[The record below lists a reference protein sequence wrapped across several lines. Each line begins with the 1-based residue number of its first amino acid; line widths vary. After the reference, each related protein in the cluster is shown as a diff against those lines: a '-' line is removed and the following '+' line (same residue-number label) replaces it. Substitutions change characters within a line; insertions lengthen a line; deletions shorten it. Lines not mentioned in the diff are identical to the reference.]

1 MAITTITGLTA
12 QRMIEIEQSSVVSG
26 RVEGDNLILTTKGGD
41 PITAGNVRG
50 PQGPRGI
57 PGGVV
62 DATTTTNGGVRLA
75 GNLKGT
81 AEDPRVTGAFDSSVN
96 LSNAQITTVF
106 EGNPNTKTG
115 SQILGYILEVLGKY
129 VAKSGTAQ
137 TIWSGT
143 EAQYAALP
151 TATRNAVGFVAVIT
165 P

>member
-12 QRMIEIEQSSVVSG
+12 QRMIQIEQASVVSG
-26 RVEGDNLILTTKGGD
+26 TIEGDDLILTTKGGQ

-50 PQGPRGI
+50 PRGFKGD

-81 AEDPRVTGAFDSSVN
+81 ADDPRVTGVLDGTVNVSEAQATGTYNGTPTTLSVAN
-96 LSNAQITTVF
+96 IIVKVMEITAQYL
-106 EGNPNTKTG
+106 K
-115 SQILGYILEVLGKY
+115 
-129 VAKSGTAQ
+129 KSGTAT

-143 EAQYAALP
+143 EAQYNALP
-151 TATRNAVGFVAVIT
+151 TATRNAAGFIAVVS

>member
-12 QRMIEIEQSSVVSG
+12 QRMIQIEQASVTSG
-26 RVEGDNLILTTKGGD
+26 RIEGDDLILTTKGGT

-50 PQGPRGI
+50 PQGLKGD

-81 AEDPRVTGAFDSSVN
+81 ASDPRVTGVLDSTVNVSSAQGTGTYNGTPTTLSVAN
-96 LSNAQITTVF
+96 IIAKLMEIAAQYL
-106 EGNPNTKTG
+106 K
-115 SQILGYILEVLGKY
+115 
-129 VAKSGTAQ
+129 KSGTA
-137 TIWSGT
+137 TTVWSGT
-143 EAQYAALP
+143 EAQYSALAAS
-151 TATRNAVGFVAVIT
+151 TKNAAGFIAVVT